1 MMTNAIALAEL
12 QQVLDRHGLDAALMF
27 LNARVP
33 HRYTAVYRLSDAYLR
48 RLGFIDKEGGPGLE
62 FAEVPLKDS
71 FCELA
76 IRQPPLVVT
85 DVDADPRLAE
95 YPNPGLLM
103 SYVGLPLSVGPG
115 ALYGTLC
122 HYDTSAHS
130 LSDAELS
137 FLEQASELLLQFCL
151 RTGVSPH
158 EMVTG

>member
-1 MMTNAIALAEL
+1 MTNSTALSEL
-12 QQVLDRHGLDAALMF
+12 QDVLDHQGLHAALLF
-27 LNARVP
+27 LNVRVP
-33 HRYTAVYRLSDAYLR
+33 HRYTAVYRLSEAYLR

-62 FAEVPLKDS
+62 FAEVPFKDS

-76 IRQPPLVVT
+76 VQGPPLRVT
-85 DVDADPRLAE
+85 DVVMDTRLQG

-122 HYDTSAHS
+122 HYDTSPHP

-137 FLEQASELLLQFCL
+137 FLEQASELLLRFCL
-151 RTGVSPH
+151 RTNVAPLALVS
-158 EMVTG
+158 G

>member
-1 MMTNAIALAEL
+1 MTNSTALSEL
-12 QQVLDRHGLDAALMF
+12 QDVLDHQGLDAALLS

-33 HRYTAVYRLSDAYLR
+33 HRYTALYRISEAYLR

-62 FAEVPLKDS
+62 FPEVPFKDS

-76 IRQPPLVVT
+76 TQHPPLRIT
-85 DVDADPRLAE
+85 DVATDSRLTD

-122 HYDTSAHS
+122 HFDTNPHS
-130 LSDAELS
+130 LSDAELL
-137 FLEQASELLLQFCL
+137 FLEQASELLLRFCL
-151 RTGVSPH
+151 RNNVAPLTL
-158 EMVTG
+158 VTG

>member
-1 MMTNAIALAEL
+1 MTNSTALSEL
-12 QQVLDRHGLDAALMF
+12 QEALDSQGLNAALMF

-62 FAEVPLKDS
+62 FSDVPFKDS

-76 IRQPPLVVT
+76 VRQPPLLVTDVVT
-85 DVDADPRLAE
+85 DPRLQG

-122 HYDTSAHS
+122 HYDTRAHP

-137 FLEQASELLLQFCL
+137 FLEQASELLLRFCL
-151 RTGVSPH
+151 RSWVSPLAL
-158 EMVTG
+158 VTD

>member
-1 MMTNAIALAEL
+1 MTDLTALSQL
-12 QQVLDRHGLDAALMF
+12 QDVLDNQGLNAALMF

-62 FAEVPLKDS
+62 FAEVPFKDS
-71 FCELA
+71 FCEVA
-76 IRQPPLVVT
+76 VKEPPLVVT
-85 DVDADPRLAE
+85 DMATDARLQAHSNPRQ
-95 YPNPGLLM
+95 LM

-122 HYDTSAHS
+122 HYDTSPHP

-137 FLEQASELLLQFCL
+137 FLEQASELLLRFCL
-151 RTGVSPH
+151 RSWVSPLAL
-158 EMVTG
+158 VTG